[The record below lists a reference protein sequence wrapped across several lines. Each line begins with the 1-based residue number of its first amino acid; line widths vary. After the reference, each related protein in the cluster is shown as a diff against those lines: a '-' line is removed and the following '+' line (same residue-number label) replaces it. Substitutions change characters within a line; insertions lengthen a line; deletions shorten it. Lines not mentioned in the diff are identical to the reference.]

1 VAAQQIKVYNQLA
14 SFWADSIH
22 QQEIYIFYTSRS
34 AKLVNSE
41 KNLTFAAQL
50 MLADLRNESD
60 PAKRGWKAEQA
71 IELFEQAIQ
80 LNPNNAN
87 LQVGLGSC
95 YVFGKGMVGNP
106 QETMK
111 GIQQLLQVV
120 RKDSLNMQAQL
131 VLGIGGVISN
141 QFDKAIA
148 AAKAEAEIEV
158 VTLGQAATTFTG
170 VTPTLLTVKADAVLH
185 SNFQIEEIFGPS
197 SIIIVAKDVSQ
208 MEELAHFFSGHLTAS
223 LFGLNAGKPAQVR
236 LLNVLTQKVGRL
248 IVDGFPTGVEVC
260 HSMVHGGP
268 FPSTTVAGSTSVGT
282 SAIYR
287 FTRPLC
293 FQGFPHHLLP
303 DELQNDNPLGIM
315 RRIDGKYTA

>member
-1 VAAQQIKVYNQLA
+1 MKKQQIILLAGGLLIFASLLYFGKTVATKEPSSMEEASKPSPAAGFNVDKYIQDAKSKLSVYQLNYINSLENSISRGDVAAQQIKVYNQLA

-80 LNPNNAN
+80 LNPNNAI

-141 QFDKAIA
+141 QFDKAIDRLNNVL
-148 AAKAEAEIEV
+148 KYESGNLEAISW
-158 VTLGQAATTFTG
+158 L
-170 VTPTLLTVKADAVLH
+170 ADAY
-185 SNFQIEEIFGPS
+185 
-197 SIIIVAKDVSQ
+197 
-208 MEELAHFFSGHLTAS
+208 
-223 LFGLNAGKPAQVR
+223 AGKGDKPNALKWYEISKRMV
-236 LLNVLTQKVGRL
+236 NNPVYTK
-248 IVDGFPTGVEVC
+248 EVN
-260 HSMVHGGP
+260 
-268 FPSTTVAGSTSVGT
+268 
-282 SAIYR
+282 
-287 FTRPLC
+287 
-293 FQGFPHHLLP
+293 
-303 DELQNDNPLGIM
+303 E
-315 RRIDGKYTA
+315 RIKMLK

>member
-1 VAAQQIKVYNQLA
+1 VKKQQIILLAGGLLIFASLFYFGKTVATKDLSSKGEAPGPAAAAAFNIGKYIQDTKSKLSVSQINYINSLENSISRGDVSAQQIKVYNQLA

-22 QQEIYIFYTSRS
+22 QQEIYIFYTSQS

-50 MLADLRNESD
+50 ILADLRNESD

-71 IELFEQAIQ
+71 IELFEHAIT
-80 LNPNNAN
+80 LNPNNPN

-141 QFDKAIA
+141 QFDKAI
-148 AAKAEAEIEV
+148 
-158 VTLGQAATTFTG
+158 
-170 VTPTLLTVKADAVLH
+170 D
-185 SNFQIEEIFGPS
+185 
-197 SIIIVAKDVSQ
+197 
-208 MEELAHFFSGHLTAS
+208 
-223 LFGLNAGKPAQVR
+223 R
-236 LLNVLTQKVGRL
+236 LLNVLKYEPSNLEAISWLADAYAGKGDKANALKWYEISKRMINNPVYTK
-248 IVDGFPTGVEVC
+248 EVN
-260 HSMVHGGP
+260 
-268 FPSTTVAGSTSVGT
+268 
-282 SAIYR
+282 
-287 FTRPLC
+287 
-293 FQGFPHHLLP
+293 
-303 DELQNDNPLGIM
+303 E
-315 RRIDGKYTA
+315 RIKSLK

>member
-1 VAAQQIKVYNQLA
+1 MKKQQIILLAGGLLIFASLLYFGKTVATKEPSSMGEASKPSPAAGFNVDKYIQDAKSKLSVSQLNYINSLENSISRGDVAAQKIKVYNQLA

-141 QFDKAIA
+141 QFDKAIDRLNNVL
-148 AAKAEAEIEV
+148 KYESGNLEAISW
-158 VTLGQAATTFTG
+158 L
-170 VTPTLLTVKADAVLH
+170 ADAY
-185 SNFQIEEIFGPS
+185 
-197 SIIIVAKDVSQ
+197 
-208 MEELAHFFSGHLTAS
+208 
-223 LFGLNAGKPAQVR
+223 AGKGDKPNALKWYEISKRMV
-236 LLNVLTQKVGRL
+236 NNPVYTK
-248 IVDGFPTGVEVC
+248 EVN
-260 HSMVHGGP
+260 
-268 FPSTTVAGSTSVGT
+268 
-282 SAIYR
+282 
-287 FTRPLC
+287 
-293 FQGFPHHLLP
+293 
-303 DELQNDNPLGIM
+303 E
-315 RRIDGKYTA
+315 RIKMLK

>member
-1 VAAQQIKVYNQLA
+1 VKKQQIILLAGGLLIFASLFYFGNTVATKDLSSKGEAPGPAAAAAFNIGKYIQDAKSKLSVSQINYINSLENSISRGDVSAQQIKVYNQLA

-22 QQEIYIFYTSRS
+22 QQEIYIFYTSQS

-50 MLADLRNESD
+50 ILADLRNESD

-71 IELFEQAIQ
+71 IELFEHAIT
-80 LNPNNAN
+80 LNPNNPN

-141 QFDKAIA
+141 QFDKAI
-148 AAKAEAEIEV
+148 
-158 VTLGQAATTFTG
+158 
-170 VTPTLLTVKADAVLH
+170 D
-185 SNFQIEEIFGPS
+185 
-197 SIIIVAKDVSQ
+197 
-208 MEELAHFFSGHLTAS
+208 
-223 LFGLNAGKPAQVR
+223 R
-236 LLNVLTQKVGRL
+236 LLNVLKYEPSNLEAISWLADAYAGKGDKANALKWYEISKRMINNPVYTK
-248 IVDGFPTGVEVC
+248 EVN
-260 HSMVHGGP
+260 
-268 FPSTTVAGSTSVGT
+268 
-282 SAIYR
+282 
-287 FTRPLC
+287 
-293 FQGFPHHLLP
+293 
-303 DELQNDNPLGIM
+303 E
-315 RRIDGKYTA
+315 RIKSLK